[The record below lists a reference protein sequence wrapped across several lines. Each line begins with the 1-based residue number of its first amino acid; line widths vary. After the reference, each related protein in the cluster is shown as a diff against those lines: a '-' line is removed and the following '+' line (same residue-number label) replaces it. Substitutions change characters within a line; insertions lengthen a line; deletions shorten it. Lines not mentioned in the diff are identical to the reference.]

1 MLGFG
6 WWEMV
11 DGESPRCP
19 GVNHEHP
26 KKAVW
31 SSDLAFGL
39 PFQDARRPSMKNSAS
54 VTGTHG
60 KRPVHLSRGSF
71 RRVGAAE
78 SKSILQF
85 PAPDDRCSSTG
96 SCVSWE
102 FTC

>member
-6 WWEMV
+6 WWEM

-19 GVNHEHP
+19 GVNHERP
-26 KKAVW
+26 KKTVW

-60 KRPVHLSRGSF
+60 KRPVHLSRAVSGEWEPPNPNRF
-71 RRVGAAE
+71 
-78 SKSILQF
+78 
-85 PAPDDRCSSTG
+85 CSCQHLTTG
-96 SCVSWE
+96 VQAQARA
-102 FTC
+102 